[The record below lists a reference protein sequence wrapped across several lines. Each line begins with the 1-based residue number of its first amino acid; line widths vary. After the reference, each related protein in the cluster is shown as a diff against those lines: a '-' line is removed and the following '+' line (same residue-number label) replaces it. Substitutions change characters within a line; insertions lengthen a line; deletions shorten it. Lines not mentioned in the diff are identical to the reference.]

1 MTISE
6 KKIDLISWLTHLQ
19 DEEVL
24 EQLESIRK
32 KAVQSD
38 YQKSASPMTMEEFE
52 NRVAEA
58 EEDIKEGRIISQEE
72 LKKRIKAGRFYENF
86 LVRKGLNGS

>member
-6 KKIDLISWLTHLQ
+6 KNIDLISWLTNLQ

-24 EQLESIRK
+24 DKLESIRK
-32 KAVQSD
+32 KAVQNT
-38 YQKSASPMTMEEFE
+38 YQKSLSPMTIEEFE

-58 EEDIKEGRIISQEE
+58 EVDIKEGRIISQEE
-72 LKKRIKAGRFYENF
+72 LKKRIKAGRI
-86 LVRKGLNGS
+86 L

>member
-1 MTISE
+1 LNRTISD
-6 KKIDLISWLTHLQ
+6 KKIDLISWLTNLQ

-24 EQLESIRK
+24 DQLESIRK

-38 YQKSASPMTMEEFE
+38 YQKSLSPMTIEEFE

-58 EEDIKEGRIISQEE
+58 EKDIMEGRIISQEE
-72 LKKRIKAGRFYENF
+72 LKKRIRAGRI
-86 LVRKGLNGS
+86 L